1 MPRCGFAAGCRQP
14 SPCGRAW
21 MAHSH
26 AAGPA
31 RPSRACREPRLLRP
45 AAVPPKISRCWGG
58 GMPSFSSTL
67 SLMREIVSSLS
78 MSISISLP
86 VSVFTLI
93 CHRAEARSAYRASPK
108 LGSAARHARSWLEKG
123 GWTICAVL
131 SQRPAQARR
140 TLQAAGIFSDSGH
153 RARPALGLGE
163 QRRACPRASEWL
175 MASVCRP
182 WPPPRVWQRQGR
194 GRVREPEGAEQSRA
208 CQRRAPRVALSRCRR
223 KWRGRGARHGPRMPR
238 LGCSRSAAG
247 TWMAVRNSA
256 ELRAQACVV

>member
-1 MPRCGFAAGCRQP
+1 VGAADLEPESPMPRCGLAADCRQP
-14 SPCGRAW
+14 SPCGRVW

-31 RPSRACREPRLLRP
+31 RPSRACWQPRLLHP

-93 CHRAEARSAYRASPK
+93 CHRAEATSAYRASPK
-108 LGSAARHARSWLEKG
+108 LGSAAGTHVHRSKKVAGRSARFSVSDLH
-123 GWTICAVL
+123 
-131 SQRPAQARR
+131 RR
-140 TLQAAGIFSDSGH
+140 GALFRQQAAFLTLAT
-153 RARPALGLGE
+153 RCALGRVWE
-163 QRRACPRASEWL
+163 SSVVPAREWP

-182 WPPPRVWQRQGR
+182 WPPPRAPAPLGR
-194 GRVREPEGAEQSRA
+194 GRFERQEEGAA
-208 CQRRAPRVALSRCRR
+208 
-223 KWRGRGARHGPRMPR
+223 GA
-238 LGCSRSAAG
+238 
-247 TWMAVRNSA
+247 
-256 ELRAQACVV
+256 

>member
-31 RPSRACREPRLLRP
+31 RPSRACREPRLLQP

-123 GWTICAVL
+123 GWTVCAVL

-140 TLQAAGIFSDSGH
+140 TLQAAGNFSDSGH
-153 RARPALGLGE
+153 RARPGLGLGE
-163 QRRACPRASEWL
+163 QRRPPAREWL
-175 MASVCRP
+175 VASVCRP

-194 GRVREPEGAEQSRA
+194 GRVREPEGA
-208 CQRRAPRVALSRCRR
+208 APGAEPEARGGRESRCRR
-223 KWRGRGARHGPRMPR
+223 KWRGRGRRTDLAHARVA
-238 LGCSRSAAG
+238 CSRCAPGS
-247 TWMAVRNSA
+247 
-256 ELRAQACVV
+256 

>member
-1 MPRCGFAAGCRQP
+1 VGAADLEPESPMPRCGLAADCRQP

-21 MAHSH
+21 LVHSH

-31 RPSRACREPRLLRP
+31 RPSRACWQPRLLHP

-93 CHRAEARSAYRASPK
+93 CHRAEATSAYRASPK

-123 GWTICAVL
+123 GWTVCAVL

-140 TLQAAGIFSDSGH
+140 TLQAAGSFSDSGH
-153 RARPALGLGE
+153 QVRPGSCLGE
-163 QRRACPRASEWL
+163 QRRARA
-175 MASVCRP
+175 
-182 WPPPRVWQRQGR
+182 
-194 GRVREPEGAEQSRA
+194 
-208 CQRRAPRVALSRCRR
+208 RVADGKRVPTVAAAA
-223 KWRGRGARHGPRMPR
+223 GA
-238 LGCSRSAAG
+238 SAAG
-247 TWMAVRNSA
+247 PRPVRAPGGGCRTRLIVARGRRVRAARKAAGGKKARARRVPVLRLPA
-256 ELRAQACVV
+256 ERCGRACGV

>member
-31 RPSRACREPRLLRP
+31 RPSRACREPRLLQP

-93 CHRAEARSAYRASPK
+93 CHRARPGQRTGRRQNLAPRRGTHVHGSKKVAGRSARFSVSDLHRRGA
-108 LGSAARHARSWLEKG
+108 LFRQL
-123 GWTICAVL
+123 AV
-131 SQRPAQARR
+131 
-140 TLQAAGIFSDSGH
+140 FSDSGH
-153 RARPALGLGE
+153 RAPLRWVWESSAVPA
-163 QRRACPRASEWL
+163 REWL
-175 MASVCRP
+175 MASV
-182 WPPPRVWQRQGR
+182 
-194 GRVREPEGAEQSRA
+194 
-208 CQRRAPRVALSRCRR
+208 RRAVDRRRGCSSGRAVAGFESQRAPSLACRARRAAESRCRR
-223 KWRGRGARHGPRMPR
+223 KWRGRGARHGPRATRPAG
-238 LGCSRSAAG
+238 LVAPAPSAAG
-247 TWMAVRNSA
+247 T
-256 ELRAQACVV
+256 

>member
-31 RPSRACREPRLLRP
+31 RPSRACREPRLLQP

-123 GWTICAVL
+123 GWTVCAVL

-140 TLQAAGIFSDSGH
+140 TLQAAGSFSDSGH
-153 RARPALGLGE
+153 LARWVGSVWESSAVPAREWLTDGKRAPAVAAAAGVAAAGPWPGSRARGRQASPA
-163 QRRACPRASEWL
+163 
-175 MASVCRP
+175 
-182 WPPPRVWQRQGR
+182 
-194 GRVREPEGAEQSRA
+194 EPEARG
-208 CQRRAPRVALSRCRR
+208 RVALSQKVARQGGEARTSRR
-223 KWRGRGARHGPRMPR
+223 QPGW
-238 LGCSRSAAG
+238 LGCSRS
-247 TWMAVRNSA
+247 VRCRHLNDCQQLS
-256 ELRAQACVV
+256 

>member
-14 SPCGRAW
+14 SPCSRAW

-31 RPSRACREPRLLRP
+31 RPSRACQEPRLLQP

-123 GWTICAVL
+123 GWTVCAVL

-163 QRRACPRASEWL
+163 QRRARARV
-175 MASVCRP
+175 ADGQRAP
-182 WPPPRVWQRQGR
+182 GRGPPPRVWQRQGR
-194 GRVREPEGAEQSRA
+194 GRVREPEGAKPRLQS
-208 CQRRAPRVALSRCRR
+208 QRRAAESRCIAVAESGAAGGRSTDLARR
-223 KWRGRGARHGPRMPR
+223 PAGLVAPA
-238 LGCSRSAAG
+238 LSAAG
-247 TWMAVRNSA
+247 T
-256 ELRAQACVV
+256 